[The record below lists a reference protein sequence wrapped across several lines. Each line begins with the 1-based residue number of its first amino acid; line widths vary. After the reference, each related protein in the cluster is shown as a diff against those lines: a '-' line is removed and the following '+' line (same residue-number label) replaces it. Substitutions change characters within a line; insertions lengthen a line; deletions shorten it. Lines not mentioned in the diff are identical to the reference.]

1 MQFDTL
7 PQSDHPLVAMR
18 PIEATDLPTWANYLN
33 LPSVYEHTSWN
44 RPTVE
49 DLGSYVWHEA
59 MRTPSSVLRLAVAL
73 RSSNE
78 LVGTIGFHTVN
89 PANQSA
95 ELAYDLSPSIWRH
108 GIATHLCRLVVRW
121 AHTNA
126 AVIRVQATVLESNA
140 RSLQVL
146 ERAGFA
152 REGLLQCY
160 RIVRGTPRH
169 FYMYS
174 HVSLP
179 ESAT

>member
-1 MQFDTL
+1 MQFNAL

-59 MRTPSSVLRLAVAL
+59 MRTPSSLLRLAVAL

-95 ELAYDLSPSIWRH
+95 ELAYDLSPNLWRH

-140 RSLQVL
+140 RSIQVL

-152 REGLLQCY
+152 PEGLLRCY
-160 RIVRGTPRH
+160 RIVRGTPRN

-174 HVSLP
+174 HISIP
-179 ESAT
+179 